1 MNAAYA
7 SDLLL
12 CRPESD
18 IRYIERM
25 NEAAEKRETA
35 ERARAA
41 AGAQAGRP
49 DGRGEPSVRSQNE
62 PEIARGT
69 TACPERGPA
78 GQETAGHPDNVPG
91 HQEGYSDNASG
102 RGAAQDA
109 DVTKSAVYQAVLKGN
124 KRGILDEVKAVL
136 GEGEQ
141 PERILNG
148 HLIPAISEVG
158 ELFERQKYFLP
169 QLIASANAME
179 TAIAYLEPMLE
190 RGDTEKKATIV
201 IATVEGD
208 IHDIGKNL
216 VALML
221 RNYGYRVIDLGKDVP
236 AERIVETAVAEHAK
250 IIGLS
255 ALMTTTMMRMKE
267 VVELVKEKGAD
278 CMVMI
283 GGAAITESF
292 AEEIGADGYS
302 KDAAECVKLA
312 ERLLAEKEAQ

>member
-1 MNAAYA
+1 M
-7 SDLLL
+7 
-12 CRPESD
+12 
-18 IRYIERM
+18 
-25 NEAAEKRETA
+25 
-35 ERARAA
+35 
-41 AGAQAGRP
+41 
-49 DGRGEPSVRSQNE
+49 
-62 PEIARGT
+62 
-69 TACPERGPA
+69 
-78 GQETAGHPDNVPG
+78 
-91 HQEGYSDNASG
+91 
-102 RGAAQDA
+102 
-109 DVTKSAVYQAVLKGN
+109 TKSAVYQAVLKGN
-124 KRGILDEVKAVL
+124 KKGILDEVKAVL

-190 RGDTEKKATIV
+190 RGDIEKKATIV